1 MSEKNNGNFK
11 RTTKGFDFDKLS
23 DEELKT
29 HFEEM
34 ARRKKMLFEKMQDT
48 SFDEQEKER
57 QFIYKFKAILNDL
70 EELKSNFKDVDKH
83 LEDALASLQLFMYK
97 YMNKII

>member
-1 MSEKNNGNFK
+1 MIEKNNGNFK
-11 RTTKGFDFDKLS
+11 KTIKDFDFDKLS

-34 ARRKKMLFEKMQDT
+34 ARRKKILFEKMQDT
-48 SFDEQEKER
+48 SVDEQEKER
-57 QFIYKFKAILNDL
+57 QFIYKFKTILNDL

-83 LEDALASLQLFMYK
+83 LEDALASLQLFIYK
-97 YMNKII
+97 YINGII